1 MLIITINNLL
11 CAVILLLNFRDEI
24 SKPTPSFLVQYSLI
38 IIIINHLS
46 VDSHVVLPC
55 S

>member
-11 CAVILLLNFRDEI
+11 CAVILLINFRDEI

-38 IIIINHLS
+38 IIINHLS

>member
-11 CAVILLLNFRDEI
+11 CAVLLINFRDEI